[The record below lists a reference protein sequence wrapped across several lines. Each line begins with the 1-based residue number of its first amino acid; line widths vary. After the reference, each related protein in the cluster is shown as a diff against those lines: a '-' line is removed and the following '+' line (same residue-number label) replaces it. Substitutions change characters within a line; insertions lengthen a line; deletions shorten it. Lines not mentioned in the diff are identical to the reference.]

1 MTQRNT
7 MKVSDM
13 NQMIPIQLFDP
24 LKFIEKQVKLLHFK
38 QDLRMRTFFMQPLSY
53 STTEEFDK
61 AIDDLEKYVQN
72 TDLNY
77 NFDEEKSEINAL
89 KTQRRF
95 AEINEQEEKRM
106 IEDLEKMCYKP
117 KEYLFDI
124 IDKKMFF
131 NETNTKIIIERIIEK
146 LIGSSDDEMLKMYN
160 EGFVQVA
167 FSKKAKELINCIN
180 QIFERLRNIFFTFFD
195 KIQITYDGQI
205 VNDFKGKLIGL
216 NNAVSNLLMEYI
228 ETFIIGYQKPI
239 SATKQYQAVY
249 IEQLCV
255 DLVKNASQR
264 WMPEIHETL
273 NGMTRGRIQ
282 CFIDIIHQHYP
293 QLKNED
299 IIPQEKV
306 GPIIEEPD
314 EVIQNER
321 RKVSDKKTFECFYA
335 KLDKDWYQTDEL
347 VQLYNDY
354 FQTNL
359 ASVIFG
365 KLDDVKSHFKRARRR
380 INKFEVY
387 GYEKIKKS

>member
-7 MKVSDM
+7 VKVSDM
-13 NQMIPIQLFDP
+13 NQMIPIQPFDP

-38 QDLRMRTFFMQPLSY
+38 QDLRMKTFFMQPLSY

-72 TDLNY
+72 TEFNY

-95 AEINEQEEKRM
+95 AEMNEKEEKRM
-106 IEDLEKMCYKP
+106 IEDLEKMCYKS

-160 EGFVQVA
+160 EGFVQVS
-167 FSKKAKELINCIN
+167 FSKKAKELVNTIN
-180 QIFERLRNIFFTFFD
+180 QIFERLRNIMFTFFD
-195 KIQITYDGQI
+195 KIQITYNGQI

-216 NNAVSNLLMEYI
+216 NNAASNLLMDYI
-228 ETFIIGYQKPI
+228 ETFIIVYQKPI
-239 SATKQYQAVY
+239 SATKQYQKVY
-249 IEQLCV
+249 IENLCT

-264 WMPEIHETL
+264 WMPEINETL

-282 CFIDIIHQHYP
+282 CFIEKIHHHYP
-293 QLKNED
+293 QLKDEE

-306 GPIIEEPD
+306 GPIIEEPED
-314 EVIQNER
+314 NIQNER
-321 RKVSDKKTFECFYA
+321 RKASNKKTFECFYA

-365 KLDDVKSHFKRARRR
+365 ILDDVKSHFKRARRR

>member
-1 MTQRNT
+1 MFISLLHIFLMTQRNT

-13 NQMIPIQLFDP
+13 NQMIPIQPFDP
-24 LKFIEKQVKLLHFK
+24 LKFIEKQVKLLHEK
-38 QDLRMRTFFMQPLSY
+38 QELRMRTFFMQPLSY
-53 STTEEFDK
+53 STTEELDK

-72 TDLNY
+72 GDLNY

-95 AEINEQEEKRM
+95 AEMNEKEEKRM
-106 IEDLEKMCYKP
+106 IEDLEKMCYKS

-146 LIGSSDDEMLKMYN
+146 LIGNKDDEMLKMYT
-160 EGFVQVA
+160 EGFVQVIY
-167 FSKKAKELINCIN
+167 SKKAKELVNCIN
-180 QIFERLRNIFFTFFD
+180 QIFEKLRNIFFTFFD

-216 NNAVSNLLMEYI
+216 NDAVSNLLMEYI

-239 SATKQYQAVY
+239 SATKQYQKVY
-249 IEQLCV
+249 IENLCE

-282 CFIDIIHQHYP
+282 CFIEIIHQHYP
-293 QLKNED
+293 QLKNEE

-306 GPIIEEPD
+306 APIIEEPD

-321 RKVSDKKTFECFYA
+321 RKANPKKTFECFIA
-335 KLDKDWYQTDEL
+335 QLEKDWYPTSEL
-347 VQLYNDY
+347 VQMYNDY
-354 FQTNL
+354 MEEN
-359 ASVIFG
+359 VILTTFG
-365 KLDDVKSHFKRARRR
+365 KLDGVKK
-380 INKFEVY
+380 Y
-387 GYEKIKKS
+387 L

>member
-1 MTQRNT
+1 
-7 MKVSDM
+7 M
-13 NQMIPIQLFDP
+13 NQMIPIQPFDP

-38 QDLRMRTFFMQPLSY
+38 QDLRMKTFFMQPLSY

-72 TDLNY
+72 TEFNY

-95 AEINEQEEKRM
+95 AEMNEQEEKRM

-124 IDKKMFF
+124 IDSKMFF
-131 NETNTKIIIERIIEK
+131 TESNTNIIIERIIEK
-146 LIGSSDDEMLKMYN
+146 LLGNNNDDEMFKMFN
-160 EGFVQVA
+160 EGFVQVIY
-167 FSKKAKELINCIN
+167 SKKAKELVNCIN
-180 QIFERLRNIFFTFFD
+180 QIFEKLRNIFFTFFD

-216 NNAVSNLLMEYI
+216 NDAVSNLLMEYI
-228 ETFIIGYQKPI
+228 ETFIIGYKKPDSI
-239 SATKQYQAVY
+239 NKQYQKVY
-249 IEQLCV
+249 IEKLCE
-255 DLVKNASQR
+255 DLVKSASQR
-264 WMPEIHETL
+264 WMPEINETL

-282 CFIDIIHQHYP
+282 CFIEIIHHHYP
-293 QLKNED
+293 QLKNEE

-306 GPIIEEPD
+306 GPIIEEPEED
-314 EVIQNER
+314 IQFER

-335 KLDKDWYQTDEL
+335 KLEEDWYPTNDL
-347 VQLYNDY
+347 LQLYNKF
-354 FQTNL
+354 FQTEM
-359 ASVIFG
+359 ASTIFG
-365 KLDDVKSHFKRARRR
+365 KLDEVKRYFKRTRRTK
-380 INKFEVY
+380 NKIQIW

>member
-1 MTQRNT
+1 MFISLLHIFLMTQRNT

-13 NQMIPIQLFDP
+13 NQMIPIQPFDP

-53 STTEEFDK
+53 STTEELDK

-72 TDLNY
+72 GDLNY

-124 IDKKMFF
+124 IDTKMFF

-146 LIGSSDDEMLKMYN
+146 LIGNKDDEMLKMYT
-160 EGFVQVA
+160 EGFVQVIY
-167 FSKKAKELINCIN
+167 SKKAKELVNTIN
-180 QIFERLRNIFFTFFD
+180 QIFEKLRNIFFTFFD
-195 KIQITYDGQI
+195 KIQITYNGQI

-239 SATKQYQAVY
+239 SATKQYQKVY
-249 IEQLCV
+249 IEKLCE
-255 DLVKNASQR
+255 DLVKSASQR
-264 WMPEIHETL
+264 WMPEINETL

-282 CFIDIIHQHYP
+282 CFIEIIHHHYP
-293 QLKNED
+293 QLKDEE

-306 GPIIEEPD
+306 APIIEEPD
-314 EVIQNER
+314 EVIQNE
-321 RKVSDKKTFECFYA
+321 KNCSTF
-335 KLDKDWYQTDEL
+335 
-347 VQLYNDY
+347 V
-354 FQTNL
+354 
-359 ASVIFG
+359 
-365 KLDDVKSHFKRARRR
+365 
-380 INKFEVY
+380 
-387 GYEKIKKS
+387 